1 MEPEVFQLKHITSN
15 SINESE
21 LQIRYHNGELFNVL
35 KEEIYNK
42 LMTEN
47 LDEIMKISW
56 NNNKRRLRG
65 GITKGEDVYSEIIAK
80 YNINPNDYYIIVQN
94 FSWNQY
100 KMPMKYDKIYCNT
113 WNGWLIEIIDIYK
126 IKQN

>member
-1 MEPEVFQLKHITSN
+1 MEPEVFQQKHITSN
-15 SINESE
+15 SVNESE
-21 LQIRYHNGELFNVL
+21 LQIRYHNGQLDNVL
-35 KEEIYNK
+35 KEEIFNK

-56 NNNKRRLRG
+56 NNNKRRLRW
-65 GITKGEDVYSEIIAK
+65 GITKGENVYSEIIAK

-100 KMPMKYDKIYCNT
+100 QMPMKYKRIYCDT
-113 WNGWLIEIIDIYK
+113 GGGWLIEIIDIYK
-126 IKQN
+126 IEQN